1 MIKIDEELKRSNI
14 VKEQVQREKDAMKA
28 QMKENQ
34 EEFFEKLGTIQLALE
49 AVNANADAR
58 IQQLKGACD
67 KDVMNYK
74 VCCLIKINASFVFLF
89 DATCTYKILL
99 GIG

>member
-58 IQQLKGACD
+58 IQQLKRACD

-74 VCCLIKINASFVFLF
+74 VCCLIQIKCILCFL
-89 DATCTYKILL
+89 T
-99 GIG
+99 

>member
-34 EEFFEKLGTIQLALE
+34 E
-49 AVNANADAR
+49 
-58 IQQLKGACD
+58 
-67 KDVMNYK
+67 
-74 VCCLIKINASFVFLF
+74 
-89 DATCTYKILL
+89 
-99 GIG
+99 

>member
-34 EEFFEKLGTIQLALE
+34 EEFFEKLRTIQLALE
-49 AVNANADAR
+49 AVNANADAQ

-74 VCCLIKINASFVFLF
+74 VCCLIQIYAFFVFLL
-89 DATCTYKILL
+89 DLTCTHTILL